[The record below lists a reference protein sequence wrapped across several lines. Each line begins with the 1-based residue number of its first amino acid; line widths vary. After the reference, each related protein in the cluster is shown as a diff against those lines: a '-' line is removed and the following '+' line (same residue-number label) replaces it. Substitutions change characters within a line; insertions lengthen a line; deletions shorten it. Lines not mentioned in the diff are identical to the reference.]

1 MNFIKNSLVYT
12 YGEIKIKNLNNKFL
26 ILKAAA
32 TNNNQVLHEKVITK
46 RDTRGYSIKRNSG
59 GANLLQKC
67 SKFFFRKTFSFG
79 IANSVLVLI
88 L

>member
-1 MNFIKNSLVYT
+1 MTFFLNSLVHT
-12 YGEIKIKNLNNKFL
+12 YGEIKTQQMHNKFL

-59 GANLLQKC
+59 GVC
-67 SKFFFRKTFSFG
+67 SKNAPSFFSEKL
-79 IANSVLVLI
+79 SVLAL
-88 L
+88 